1 VSGMDESIELKLLR
15 LKKMK
20 QMLASKPI
28 SDLKSSGEEEEFDKC
43 LNVFRGSLIDRGE
56 EVLEAAMR
64 DYPEIT
70 RKIVAVLA
78 KKIMEGKL
86 VEKISGAELL
96 RLFENLGL
104 HIHIETSIK
113 YYKHGEYKSLSELLR
128 E

>member
-1 VSGMDESIELKLLR
+1 MDESIELKLLR

-20 QMLASKPI
+20 QRLVSKPQG
-28 SDLKSSGEEEEFDKC
+28 SLEPPSEEEEFNKY
-43 LNVFRGSLIDRGE
+43 LKIFKESLVDRGE
-56 EVLEAAMR
+56 EVLEVAMR

-70 RKIVAVLA
+70 RKVVTVLA
-78 KKIMEGKL
+78 KKIIEGNL
-86 VEKISGAELL
+86 MEKISGGELL

-113 YYKHGEYKSLSELLR
+113 YYKRGEYKSLSDLLR

>member
-1 VSGMDESIELKLLR
+1 MDESIELKLLR

-20 QMLASKPI
+20 QMLASKSTGNI
-28 SDLKSSGEEEEFDKC
+28 KSSREEEEEFDKY

-70 RKIVAVLA
+70 RKIVTVLA
-78 KKIMEGKL
+78 KKIMEGGL
-86 VEKISGAELL
+86 VDKISGAELL

>member
-1 VSGMDESIELKLLR
+1 MDESIELKLLR

-20 QMLASKPI
+20 QMI
-28 SDLKSSGEEEEFDKC
+28 SSTAAQDVKLSRGEGEFDKY
-43 LNVFRGSLIDRGE
+43 LKIFRESLTDRGE

-70 RKIVAVLA
+70 RKIVTLLVQ
-78 KKIMEGKL
+78 KIMEEKL
-86 VEKISGAELL
+86 VGKISGAELL

-104 HIHIETSIK
+104 HIHIETRIR
-113 YYKHGEYKSLSELLR
+113 YYKDGKYKSLSDLLK

>member
-1 VSGMDESIELKLLR
+1 MDESIELKLLR

-20 QMLASKPI
+20 QRLVSKPPG
-28 SDLKSSGEEEEFDKC
+28 SLEPPSEEEEFNKY
-43 LNVFRGSLIDRGE
+43 LKIFKESLVDRGE
-56 EVLEAAMR
+56 EVLEVAMR

-70 RKIVAVLA
+70 RKVVTVLA
-78 KKIMEGKL
+78 KKIVEGKL
-86 VEKISGAELL
+86 VEKISGGELL

-113 YYKHGEYKSLSELLR
+113 YYKRGEYKSLSDLLR